1 MVVRLIGPIPIW
13 HMSCDWLPIS
23 YYRQYSSCIPLQY
36 SRLLLCCQNDPGNLS
51 GKSQCPFSPI
61 RPLFKSTL
69 APTWICF
76 SVITE
81 LILSGV
87 VVHSQLVCLLS
98 LRILHLVMFHL
109 NNSFLSPQAFL
120 PSSKNPQFQNES
132 RCTTFLVK
140 LSFICMRMKNISISK
155 AEHLTSFWWR
165 GPGELRNGLLWYISY
180 SYPISS
186 QGWITTCILNNK
198 IVLSVY

>member
-132 RCTTFLVK
+132 RCKTFLVK
-140 LSFICMRMKNISISK
+140 LSFICMRMKNHFHIK
-155 AEHLTSFWWR
+155 GWALNLVLMER
-165 GPGELRNGLLWYISY
+165 PGGTQKWPIVIHFLLVPNLLSR
-180 SYPISS
+180 
-186 QGWITTCILNNK
+186 LNHDLHFK
-198 IVLSVY
+198 